1 MGRDERGTPDD
12 LRSLLA
18 SLADATEG
26 RADAIRTRIL
36 EQTARL
42 IDEVIEERFPRAG
55 FPREEL
61 YRAGYLGL
69 LNATYNLDLAREQA
83 FNEYAK
89 NLISGEIREH
99 IRERVRQS
107 QFPQWLKDLNHRIEE
122 RQVDLLHEL
131 RRLPTLR
138 ELSDAVNITEE
149 GIAEIF
155 KAREALNYVSIDAS
169 QRKHDPLPVV
179 DLEKIRNKH
188 PDSFPIQYRIRI
200 ASALEKLADLQQ
212 LLFRSLFPP
221 AAPRT

>member
-1 MGRDERGTPDD
+1 MECNGRSTADD
-12 LRSLLA
+12 LRALLA
-18 SLADATEG
+18 SLAQDTGADT
-26 RADAIRTRIL
+26 DAIRTRIL
-36 EQTARL
+36 ARTTHL
-42 IDEVIEERFPRAG
+42 IDEVIAQRFPRAG

-69 LNATYNLDLAREQA
+69 LNATYNLDLAREQD
-83 FNEYAK
+83 FDEYAK

-99 IRERVRQS
+99 IRERVQRS

-122 RQVDLLHEL
+122 RQVDLLHEMH
-131 RRLPTLR
+131 RLPTLR

-155 KAREALNYVSIDAS
+155 KAREALNYVSLDAS
-169 QRKHDPLPVV
+169 QREHDPLPVV
-179 DLEKIRNKH
+179 DLEKIRNKR